1 MYVFIICRNEF
12 IRSFSDEEMM
22 EIIYL
27 TGILRCLA
35 HLFKFGKREDLLPYA
50 NKMLLA
56 VQQLSAV
63 PSENML
69 VTKLQ
74 SKLLQ
79 RIGLVFLPPHVV
91 SWRYQRGNRSL
102 LKNLAPKGC
111 GDAKGAANGSSYL
124 DHRQND
130 AEATPSSSVTAEE
143 EEEEEEDVDVPD
155 EVAEII
161 DHLLTALRNRDTIV
175 RWSAAKG

>member
-1 MYVFIICRNEF
+1 MR
-12 IRSFSDEEMM
+12 
-22 EIIYL
+22 EIVYL

-50 NKMLLA
+50 QNVLLI
-56 VQQLSAV
+56 VQKISAI

-79 RIGLVFLPPHVV
+79 RIGLIFLPPRLV

-102 LKNLAPKGC
+102 LQNLAPKGC
-111 GDAKGAANGSSYL
+111 GDAMGAASAAGNSYL
-124 DHRQND
+124 GGKRRD
-130 AEATPSSSVTAEE
+130 EE
-143 EEEEEEDVDVPD
+143 EEEELEVPD
-155 EVAEII
+155 EIAEII
-161 DHLLTALRNRDTIV
+161 DHLLTALKNRDTIV